1 MFGDTK
7 NRRMSVTFIL
17 VALVVGSFAAPASAA
32 GTFVDDDGNIHEA
45 AIDFI
50 AARGVTVGCS
60 TVGPRYCPDAPVTRE
75 QMATFLVRAFSLPP
89 SGVDAFTDDESSPH
103 EADINAIAARGI
115 TVGCASGTYCPT
127 AVVTREQMATFLVR
141 TLGLVP
147 FTTPVFT
154 DVSGGHLPDVNA
166 LAGHLITMGCSADG
180 TRFCPK
186 DPVLRDQMATFLRRS
201 IELGTKRA
209 PVVTITSP
217 ADLATVPTAFSAALG
232 RYAASVELVATA
244 TDVNGG
250 TPTFTW
256 TSSVDGSLGA
266 GTPRTALLTIPSGD
280 ASQPT
285 IVARATDAD
294 GLFSLDSIQLKLF
307 VPSPIS

>member
-1 MFGDTK
+1 MSSVIAP
-7 NRRMSVTFIL
+7 RRVRGVI
-17 VALVVGSFAAPASAA
+17 VALVAVVLGTLAAPARAA
-32 GTFVDDDGNIHEA
+32 GTFTDDDASPHQADIEA
-45 AIDFI
+45 I
-50 AARGVTVGCS
+50 AALGITVGCAPGKFCP
-60 TVGPRYCPDAPVTRE
+60 TVPVTRE
-75 QMATFLVRAFSLPP
+75 QMATFLVRAFGIAS
-89 SGVDAFTDDESSPH
+89 SAVDAFTDDEGSPH
-103 EADINAIAARGI
+103 EADINAIAAAGI
-115 TVGCASGTYCPT
+115 TVGCAPGKFCPT
-127 AVVTREQMATFLVR
+127 VPVTREQMATFLVR
-141 TLGLVP
+141 ARGLVP

-154 DVSGGHLPDVNA
+154 DVASGHLPDVNA
-166 LAGHLITMGCSADG
+166 LAGHLITVGCG
-180 TRFCPK
+180 GGRFCPT
-186 DPVLRDQMATFLRRS
+186 DPVLREQMATFLVRALALS
-201 IELGTKRA
+201 SQRA

-217 ADLATVPTAFSAALG
+217 ADLATVPTAYSAALG